1 MTTSRFALTVDV
13 DLPFD
18 QAIERVTALLGDHGF
33 GVLTTIDVA
42 ATLKKKLD
50 IDTPPYTILGACNP
64 GLAHKAVQAVES
76 IGVLLPC
83 NVAVKQLDEARSRVF
98 LTRVEGVFEL
108 VDADGIDDIA
118 AEVGRRMQAVADGLG
133 G

>member
-1 MTTSRFALTVDV
+1 MSSSRFALTVDV

-18 QAIERVTALLGDHGF
+18 RAIERVTALLGDHGF

-83 NVAVKQLDEARSRVF
+83 NVAVKQLDEGRSRVF